1 MAGIAGVLLIGF
13 VAGDANPA
21 LAVGL
26 ESLTPA
32 EYSPALYAPR
42 NHVLPTRYTA
52 QRAALGNGYGIVGGV
67 VRSFLL
73 DFYDR
78 IHVVP
83 TELALGNLAGEQT
96 RQVSVWNAWRDRS
109 QTLTETALV
118 NGDGIW
124 IEAPGDEPLTFA
136 PLQERIWEVGIEASG
151 PPVIDAVL
159 SFTFEDVGTI
169 AVAITGK
176 RMLAWPIPPD
186 WGRSLDESLAW
197 LTEVQEPIAGEEL
210 RIPLREAPRRTWEFS
225 LVEGNRARRLL
236 EALLYDWSSRVWALP
251 VWTDRSMLSA
261 PATAGAGVVAAST
274 AGLDFRAGGLALVW
288 TDINRYE
295 LCEIASVEV
304 NALELVR
311 PLQASWPRG
320 ARLYP
325 VRTAWLTDA
334 PTITRK
340 SDRVV
345 TSRARFIA
353 AEPCDWPAI
362 APATTYLGHPVLLDH
377 RQESSDPTAA
387 YPRDIEVIDGALG
400 PMLLVD
406 ESDRSRP
413 RQSHAWLVH
422 GREQRAA
429 NRSLLYWLNGRAT
442 ALWVPT
448 GTDDLDLQEVVPPS
462 SIVLNVGWAGVAQF
476 LAAQSGRRHL
486 CIERRAGAPLFCQVN
501 GATEI
506 DAETEQMTIDEPFG
520 VELRPSDVTRI
531 SWMMLAR
538 QSGDEVEISHYA
550 DSEGAALVETGF
562 VLAAGEEP

>member
-1 MAGIAGVLLIGF
+1 MAGIVGVLLAG
-13 VAGDANPA
+13 VVSGDANPA
-21 LAVGL
+21 LAIGL

-32 EYSPALYAPR
+32 EYSPALYASR
-42 NHVLPTRYTA
+42 DHALQARYTA
-52 QRAALGNGYGIVGGV
+52 ERASPGNGYGIVGEV
-67 VRSFLL
+67 VPSFVL

-83 TELALGNLAGEQT
+83 SELALGNLAGEQT

-109 QTLTETALV
+109 QTLTETELV
-118 NGDGIW
+118 NGEGIW
-124 IEAPGDEPLTFA
+124 IEAPGEEPLLFA
-136 PLQERIWEVGIEASG
+136 PLQERIWEIGIEASG
-151 PPVIDAVL
+151 PPVINAVL

-169 AVAITGK
+169 AVTITGN
-176 RMLAWPIPPD
+176 RMLAWSIPPD

-197 LTEVQEPIAGEEL
+197 LTEVQEPVGGEEL

-236 EALLYDWSSRVWALP
+236 EALLFDWAARVWALP
-251 VWTDRSMLSA
+251 VWTDRTLLSA
-261 PATAGAGVVAAST
+261 PAAAGAGVVVADT
-274 AGLDFRAGGLALVW
+274 EGLDFRAGGLALLW

-295 LCEIASVEV
+295 LCEIAGVE
-304 NALELVR
+304 ATELELVR
-311 PLQASWPRG
+311 PLQAAWPRG

-340 SDRVV
+340 SDRVI
-345 TSRARFIA
+345 TSRARFMA

-362 APATTYLGHPVLLDH
+362 APSATYLGHPVLLDH
-377 RQESSDPTAA
+377 RQESSDPTAV
-387 YPRDIEVIDGALG
+387 YPREIEVIDGSIG
-400 PMLLVD
+400 PVQLVD

-422 GREQRAA
+422 GRAQRAA
-429 NRSLLYWLNGRAT
+429 NRSLLYWLNGRAS
-442 ALWVPT
+442 AIWVPT
-448 GTDDLDLQEVVPPS
+448 GTDDLDLLEVVPPS

-476 LAAQSGRRHL
+476 LAAQPGRRHL
-486 CIERRAGAPLFCQVN
+486 CIERRSGAPLFCQVN
-501 GATEI
+501 GVTEI
-506 DAETEQMTIDEPFG
+506 DADTEQMTIDEPLG
-520 VELRPSDVTRI
+520 EELRPADVTRI